1 MLEYFCMKNC
11 NPKDTPMS
19 KVEKLNNNLCPKTSE
34 QKEWMEKVPYASVV
48 GSLMYAML
56 CTRPDIFYVVGMVSR
71 YQSNPGEAHWKVVKR
86 ILRYLKGMMNYRLCY
101 QGQDL

>member
-1 MLEYFCMKNC
+1 
-11 NPKDTPMS
+11 
-19 KVEKLNNNLCPKTSE
+19 
-34 QKEWMEKVPYASVV
+34 MEKVLYASVV